1 MFWHVLGAVLA
12 ASVPLSG
19 SGTARAQAPAAA
31 FVGLAELAWRAP
43 EGCPDALE
51 AHRARFPEGAL
62 APERAA
68 ARALALC
75 AAPGREDEARRVARA
90 YIDAHG
96 RSPLAARVRAACP

>member
-1 MFWHVLGAVLA
+1 MRPRPAPTSPAVAAPPASPARLA
-12 ASVPLSG
+12 D
-19 SGTARAQAPAAA
+19 
-31 FVGLAELAWRAP
+31 ELALVRRAW
-43 EGCPDALE
+43 DALRAADHDDALRALE